1 MCLGAL
7 DEPDL
12 PMKDWRADLS
22 SFHFSAGVE
31 VCLDDFHFFSS
42 SMETGLAASGR
53 VRSSLVQ
60 EACVASN
67 PCPSSGSM
75 EEMKCGS
82 SILWARVS
90 MGWRGWGRCA
100 FLFFSDANVT
110 CK

>member
-1 MCLGAL
+1 
-7 DEPDL
+7 
-12 PMKDWRADLS
+12 
-22 SFHFSAGVE
+22 
-31 VCLDDFHFFSS
+31 
-42 SMETGLAASGR
+42 
-53 VRSSLVQ
+53 
-60 EACVASN
+60 VASN
-67 PCPSSGSM
+67 PCPSSGRI